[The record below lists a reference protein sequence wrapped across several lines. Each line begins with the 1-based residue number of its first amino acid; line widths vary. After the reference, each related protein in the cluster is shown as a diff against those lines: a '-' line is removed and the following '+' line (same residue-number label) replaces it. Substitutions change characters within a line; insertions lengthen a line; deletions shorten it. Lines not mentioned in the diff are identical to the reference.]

1 MQQRHNGAEA
11 PHESHDEG
19 SPGTG
24 SRVIPGR
31 GVIDRPAPAGSGEE
45 TPSPSWGGAHFPP
58 SPNFTNEERPTD
70 RTGWR

>member
-45 TPSPSWGGAHFPP
+45 FALSLVGGRSLPSL
-58 SPNFTNEERPTD
+58 T
-70 RTGWR
+70 